1 MSTEGKSTT
10 NIPAGSR
17 LKSLVLGFGIVILAI
32 IIIFFL
38 KTLQPTPPVAEKKE
52 KSWQVNAIEIQT
64 VSASPEIQ
72 LLGKVDSPATSSL
85 RSAINADIVQVPAK
99 EGAIVSR
106 GETLVIMDDREAQ
119 LTLMQRKAD
128 VTDIEAQITAETNR
142 HQQDLKSLNQ
152 EKKLVALAQNA
163 VTRETKLKKSNVTSE
178 AKIDQSKQSL
188 QNQRLSLQ
196 ARELNIQ
203 NHESRVAQLEARL
216 ARAKSQLARAE
227 LDVERTKINSP
238 FDGVITKVAVSAGER
253 SRVGDILVE
262 VYDRNS
268 IEIRAQ
274 IPNRHIRDIRKAL
287 QNNKNTNAIAIAEN
301 VTSNITLS
309 RVAGISS
316 QGGVDGIFTIT
327 DNNSNLV
334 VGQSLAVILKLPEQQ
349 DLYRLPAA
357 AIYGENRVYKIVDSR
372 MQAVTVSKV
381 GKQYNDNQMVHL
393 IHSSE
398 LKDKDTIV
406 TTQLANAIS
415 GLKVSIRSQQEDT
428 NGK

>member
-1 MSTEGKSTT
+1 
-10 NIPAGSR
+10 
-17 LKSLVLGFGIVILAI
+17 
-32 IIIFFL
+32 
-38 KTLQPTPPVAEKKE
+38 
-52 KSWQVNAIEIQT
+52 
-64 VSASPEIQ
+64 
-72 LLGKVDSPATSSL
+72 
-85 RSAINADIVQVPAK
+85 
-99 EGAIVSR
+99 
-106 GETLVIMDDREAQ
+106 
-119 LTLMQRKAD
+119 
-128 VTDIEAQITAETNR
+128 
-142 HQQDLKSLNQ
+142 
-152 EKKLVALAQNA
+152 
-163 VTRETKLKKSNVTSE
+163 
-178 AKIDQSKQSL
+178 
-188 QNQRLSLQ
+188 
-196 ARELNIQ
+196 
-203 NHESRVAQLEARL
+203 
-216 ARAKSQLARAE
+216 
-227 LDVERTKINSP
+227 
-238 FDGVITKVAVSAGER
+238 
-253 SRVGDILVE
+253 VGDILVE

-274 IPNRHIRDIRKAL
+274 IPNRHISDIRKAL

-316 QGGVDGIFTIT
+316 KGGVDGIFTIT

-398 LKDKDTIV
+398 LKDNDTIV